1 MDNTKKYLQAV
12 LLTAPMLMALAFT
25 PSISTVMSVQQYSS
39 NQCDGFLPPSRAR
52 IRHYSSP
59 RQRCCYQPT
68 LLHHYKSSDDSYK
81 NSTTPSTWQSSLK
94 DLVSQIDSKPS
105 TDDEQPQSRMDLVP
119 QIDAKSSQED
129 QEHRRPK
136 YQLGLGKN
144 RPLKSSNA
152 SMSTADVDVQSKLPD
167 SSPSEN
173 KDESDVASAPF
184 QYWNAPQPVAKP
196 ITPQHLNKT
205 SRQRY
210 DMGMGKHAPLGETTN
225 SRGNTVTKQHLLTTG
240 DEESAR
246 LTKAV
251 WDKGHFD
258 KDGASSLE
266 NGSVGVQKSSLPIAS
281 PDPIANSAEDVHIG
295 DDSQSTGVTNYQQID
310 LSIPPSVYSL
320 RCNNETASSQPV
332 DLVWDLMRHEAQIEA
347 QREPLL
353 VSFLYSTILN
363 HPTLEAALAFHLANR
378 LESSAMLST
387 QVMELVREALDGD
400 EEFQRN
406 LR

>member
-1 MDNTKKYLQAV
+1 M
-12 LLTAPMLMALAFT
+12 
-25 PSISTVMSVQQYSS
+25 
-39 NQCDGFLPPSRAR
+39 
-52 IRHYSSP
+52 
-59 RQRCCYQPT
+59 
-68 LLHHYKSSDDSYK
+68 
-81 NSTTPSTWQSSLK
+81 
-94 DLVSQIDSKPS
+94 
-105 TDDEQPQSRMDLVP
+105 
-119 QIDAKSSQED
+119 
-129 QEHRRPK
+129 
-136 YQLGLGKN
+136 
-144 RPLKSSNA
+144 
-152 SMSTADVDVQSKLPD
+152 
-167 SSPSEN
+167 
-173 KDESDVASAPF
+173 
-184 QYWNAPQPVAKP
+184 
-196 ITPQHLNKT
+196 
-205 SRQRY
+205 
-210 DMGMGKHAPLGETTN
+210 
-225 SRGNTVTKQHLLTTG
+225 TKQHLLTTG

-266 NGSVGVQKSSLPIAS
+266 NGSVGFQKSSLPIAS